1 MMCFC
6 PPCSEIDS
14 SCQSI
19 TCLSHPTPPRHPPAG
34 RTEPSQ
40 PSEEVYRGRPL
51 PRSAFLHLCT
61 MLIPKHHFTK
71 HTTGFRGKMCRT
83 GPTGIATVATGRAH
97 RRLSPSVAAV
107 SFRMHRVRNAAAAQ
121 RALLARTHCVE
132 AALVR
137 RHLSTSFHS
146 VYSYPSRV

>member
-1 MMCFC
+1 MMCLC

-19 TCLSHPTPPRHPPAG
+19 TCLSHPTPPRHPPAA
-34 RTEPSQ
+34 RTEPSDVTVIEGA
-40 PSEEVYRGRPL
+40 STARL
-51 PRSAFLHLCT
+51 SSTCAPRFFHAR
-61 MLIPKHHFTK
+61 HHFDR

-83 GPTGIATVATGRAH
+83 GPAGIATVATGRAH
-97 RRLSPSVAAV
+97 RRLSPSVVAV
-107 SFRMHRVRNAAAAQ
+107 SFRMHQLRSAAGAQ
-121 RALLARTHCVE
+121 RALLARRHCVE
-132 AALVR
+132 AALVW